1 MGLLTIAPAVQAPR
15 AYTRV
20 FVLRLPL
27 TTLMFE
33 LENTMPCTRNAELLL
48 GCWMFNPSSPG
59 TRPSVR
65 IALPGRLHWLS
76 DGHWIS
82 TRCGSVMHF
91 TAAVSAPNGTWSV
104 FPPVKQVLPAA
115 PL

>member
-1 MGLLTIAPAVQAPR
+1 MGPVHTPR

-20 FVLRLPL
+20 FVVRLPL
-27 TTLMFE
+27 ATLMSE
-33 LENTMPCTRNAELLL
+33 LANTMPCTRNAEPPL
-48 GCWMFNPSSPG
+48 GCAMFSPCSPG
-59 TRPSVR
+59 IRPSVR

-82 TRCGSVMHF
+82 TFCGSVMHF
-91 TAAVSAPNGTWSV
+91 TAAVSVPNGTWSV
-104 FPPVKQVLPAA
+104 SPPVKQVLPGE